1 MQLTQLRSGYSL
13 PCSRWTWPLIA
24 CVCVAVV
31 LPRSACAEGGGAAIT
46 GAKLEA
52 TEDGYQVDADIQLA
66 LTATLQEAVRKGVP
80 LYFVVEF
87 ELQRGRWYWLDQ
99 TIVSASRERRIS
111 YAPLTDQYRIS
122 FSGSS
127 QNVTS
132 FEDVRRALSRV
143 RSWTVV
149 DKGRLKAGEKY
160 DAALRFRL
168 DTSQL
173 PKPFQL
179 SALASS
185 EWSLASDWYRWTFT
199 APAESKP

>member
-1 MQLTQLRSGYSL
+1 M
-13 PCSRWTWPLIA
+13 RWTWLLIVWIFSFA
-24 CVCVAVV
+24 MLPAVA
-31 LPRSACAEGGGAAIT
+31 RAEGATIT

-52 TEDGYQVDADIQLA
+52 SEDGYQVNADIQLE
-66 LTATLQEAVRKGVP
+66 LTAALQEAVRKGVP

-87 ELQRGRWYWLDQ
+87 ELSRGRWYWLDQ
-99 TIVSASRERRIS
+99 TVTSASRERRIS

-122 FSGSS
+122 YSGIS
-127 QNVTS
+127 QNISS

-143 RSWTVV
+143 RSWTVLERG
-149 DKGRLKAGEKY
+149 KLRAGEKY

-179 SALASS
+179 NVIASR
-185 EWSLASDWYRWTFT
+185 EWSLSSDWYRWTVT
-199 APAESKP
+199 APGENKP